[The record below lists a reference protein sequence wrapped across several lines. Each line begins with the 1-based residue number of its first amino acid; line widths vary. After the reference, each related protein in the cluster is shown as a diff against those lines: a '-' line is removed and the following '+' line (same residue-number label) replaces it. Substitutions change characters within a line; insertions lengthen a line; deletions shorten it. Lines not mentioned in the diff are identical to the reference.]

1 MKAFFKEFF
10 KRGFISAW
18 GGPFVLAIIYFIVG
32 KLENVQS
39 IPINEVSLGILSITF
54 MAFTAGG
61 ITAIYQND
69 VLPLASSILIHA
81 AVLYFDYLIMYLLND
96 WLPRSEIGIFT
107 AIFAAGFAFIW
118 FIIYLFIKNKTDGI
132 NKMRLKK
139 DDSV

>member
-139 DDSV
+139 DDLV

>member
-1 MKAFFKEFF
+1 MKAFLKEFL

-39 IPINEVSLGILSITF
+39 IPIDEVSLGILSITF

-69 VLPLASSILIHA
+69 FLPIASSILIHA

-107 AIFAAGFAFIW
+107 AIFVAGFVIIW
-118 FIIYLFIKNKTDGI
+118 VIIYFCSKRKIDSLNKLCKEKI
-132 NKMRLKK
+132 
-139 DDSV
+139 

>member
-1 MKAFFKEFF
+1 MKKFIREFF

-32 KLENVQS
+32 KIENLQS

-69 VLPLASSILIHA
+69 VLPLASSIMIHA
-81 AVLYFDYLIMYLLND
+81 AVLYLDYLIMYLLND

-107 AIFAAGFAFIW
+107 AIFAAGFALVW
-118 FIIYLFIKNKTDGI
+118 LIIYLCTKNKADGI
-132 NKMRLKK
+132 NKIRSKNK
-139 DDSV
+139 

>member
-1 MKAFFKEFF
+1 MKAFLKEFL

-69 VLPLASSILIHA
+69 FLPIASSILIHA

-96 WLPRSEIGIFT
+96 WLPRSEIGLFT
-107 AIFAAGFAFIW
+107 AIFVAGFAIIW
-118 FIIYLFIKNKTDGI
+118 VIIYFFSKRKIDSLNKLCKEKI
-132 NKMRLKK
+132 
-139 DDSV
+139 

>member
-1 MKAFFKEFF
+1 MKAFLKEFF

-69 VLPLASSILIHA
+69 FLPIASSLLIHA
-81 AVLYFDYLIMYLLND
+81 AVLYCDYLIMYLLND
-96 WLPRSEIGIFT
+96 WLPRSEIGLFT
-107 AIFAAGFAFIW
+107 AIFVAGFAIIW
-118 FIIYLFIKNKTDGI
+118 VIIYFCSKRKIDSLNKLCKEKI
-132 NKMRLKK
+132 
-139 DDSV
+139 

>member
-1 MKAFFKEFF
+1 MKKFIREFF

-32 KLENVQS
+32 KIENLQS

-69 VLPLASSILIHA
+69 VLPLASSIMIHA
-81 AVLYFDYLIMYLLND
+81 AVLYLDYLIMYLLND
-96 WLPRSEIGIFT
+96 WLPRSDIGIFT
-107 AIFAAGFAFIW
+107 AIFAAGFALVW
-118 FIIYLFIKNKTDGI
+118 LIIYLITKNQTKDL
-132 NKMRLKK
+132 NKLRSEKI
-139 DDSV
+139 

>member
-69 VLPLASSILIHA
+69 FLPIASSILIHA

-107 AIFAAGFAFIW
+107 AIFVAGFAIIW
-118 FIIYLFIKNKTDGI
+118 VIIYFCSKRKIDSLNKLCKEKI
-132 NKMRLKK
+132 
-139 DDSV
+139 

>member
-1 MKAFFKEFF
+1 MKKFIREFF

-32 KLENVQS
+32 KIENLQS

-69 VLPLASSILIHA
+69 VLPLASSIMIHA
-81 AVLYFDYLIMYLLND
+81 AVLYLDYLIMYLFND

-107 AIFAAGFAFIW
+107 AIFAAGFALVW
-118 FIIYLFIKNKTDGI
+118 LIIYLITKNQTKDL
-132 NKMRLKK
+132 NKLRSEKI
-139 DDSV
+139 

>member
-1 MKAFFKEFF
+1 MKKFISEFL

-32 KLENVQS
+32 KIENLQS

-69 VLPLASSILIHA
+69 VLPLASSIMIHA
-81 AVLYFDYLIMYLLND
+81 AVLYLDYLIMYLLND

-107 AIFAAGFAFIW
+107 AIFAAGFALVW
-118 FIIYLFIKNKTDGI
+118 LIIYLITKNQAKDL
-132 NKMRLKK
+132 NKLRSEKI
-139 DDSV
+139 

>member
-1 MKAFFKEFF
+1 MKAFLKEFL

-39 IPINEVSLGILSITF
+39 IPIDEVSLGILSITF

-69 VLPLASSILIHA
+69 FLPIASSILIHA
-81 AVLYFDYLIMYLLND
+81 AVLYFDYLIMYLLYD

-107 AIFAAGFAFIW
+107 AIFVAGFAIIW
-118 FIIYLFIKNKTDGI
+118 VIIYFCSKRKIDSLNKLCKEKI
-132 NKMRLKK
+132 
-139 DDSV
+139 

>member
-1 MKAFFKEFF
+1 MKKFIREFF

-32 KLENVQS
+32 KIENLQS

-69 VLPLASSILIHA
+69 VLPLASSIMIHV
-81 AVLYFDYLIMYLLND
+81 AVLYLDYLVMYLLND

-107 AIFAAGFAFIW
+107 AIFAAGFALVW
-118 FIIYLFIKNKTDGI
+118 LIIYLITKNQAKDL
-132 NKMRLKK
+132 NKLRSEKI
-139 DDSV
+139 

>member
-1 MKAFFKEFF
+1 MKAFLKEFF

-39 IPINEVSLGILSITF
+39 IPIDEVSLGILSITF

-69 VLPLASSILIHA
+69 FLPIASSILIHA
-81 AVLYFDYLIMYLLND
+81 AVLYFDYLIMYILND

-107 AIFAAGFAFIW
+107 AIFVAGFAIIW
-118 FIIYLFIKNKTDGI
+118 VIIYFCSKRKIDSLNKLCKEKI
-132 NKMRLKK
+132 
-139 DDSV
+139 

>member
-1 MKAFFKEFF
+1 MKKFISEFL

-32 KLENVQS
+32 KIENLQS

-69 VLPLASSILIHA
+69 VLPLASSIMIHA
-81 AVLYFDYLIMYLLND
+81 AVLYLDYLVMYLLND

-107 AIFAAGFAFIW
+107 AIFAAGFALVW
-118 FIIYLFIKNKTDGI
+118 RIIYLITKNQTKGL
-132 NKMRLKK
+132 NRLRSEKI
-139 DDSV
+139 